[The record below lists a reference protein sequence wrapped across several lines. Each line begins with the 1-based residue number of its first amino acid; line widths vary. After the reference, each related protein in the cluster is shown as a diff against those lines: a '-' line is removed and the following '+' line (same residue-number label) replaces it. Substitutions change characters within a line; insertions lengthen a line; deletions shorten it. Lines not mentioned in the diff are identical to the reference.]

1 MQLAYYSEIS
11 KKYLEPYRK
20 MIKDNKYTSEITDIR
35 NFRSQ
40 IINSPDKMSIHRT
53 VDFYNL
59 SMLRDLLFHPQEK
72 FYNLEKLKKIF
83 ELNKLEFLGF
93 NLGQSGLLANKNAY
107 LKLFPN
113 DVNLT
118 NLDNWSKYEKKYP
131 MTFKSMYQF
140 IVRKQ

>member
-1 MQLAYYSEIS
+1 MKDPEKGLKSLVGVLEKDGFMQLAYYSEIS
-11 KKYLEPYRK
+11 KKFLEPYRK

-40 IINSPDKMSIHRT
+40 IINSSNKMEIHGIM
-53 VDFYNL
+53 DFYNL
-59 SMLRDLLFHPQEK
+59 SMLKDLLFHPQEK

-93 NLGQSGLLANKNAY
+93 NLGTPGLLANKNAY

-113 DVNLT
+113 DVNL
-118 NLDNWSKYEKKYP
+118 
-131 MTFKSMYQF
+131 Q
-140 IVRKQ
+140 IG

>member
-1 MQLAYYSEIS
+1 
-11 KKYLEPYRK
+11 
-20 MIKDNKYTSEITDIR
+20 MINDNKYTSQITDIR
-35 NFRSQ
+35 NFRSK
-40 IINSPDKMSIHRT
+40 IITSPDKMDIHRT

-59 SMLRDLLFHPQEK
+59 SMLKDLLFHPQEK
-72 FYNLEKLKKIF
+72 FYNLGKLKKIF

-93 NLGQSGLLANKNAY
+93 NLGQAMLLPHKLKY

-118 NLDNWSKYEKKYP
+118 NLNNWSKYEKRYP